1 MFGSCVKFPFGFS
14 PTAMQGLAHPDG
26 ELATSRATA
35 NLNIPMGL
43 SAYSSQK
50 LEDVAAAGSGNP
62 YVMQIS
68 LLKNREA
75 MVKLVQRTEGILPD
89 GLYVSAKEHMTDQIQ
104 LLVSEHY

>member
-1 MFGSCVKFPFGFS
+1 
-14 PTAMQGLAHPDG
+14 MQGLAHPDG

-62 YVMQIS
+62 YVMQLS
-68 LLKNREA
+68 LLKNKDT
-75 MVKLVQRTEGILPD
+75 MVKLVQRAESILSEC
-89 GLYVSAKEHMTDQIQ
+89 LYVSAREHMADQIQ
-104 LLVSEHY
+104 LLGSEHY